1 MQIYGFSSGIQAINF
16 NKWAYCLLNVVY
28 LCLHIRGNHTSYIM
42 ENTKALEILKT
53 AILLE
58 KRGKAFYEKM
68 AEQTASPEAR
78 KIFTTMAEEEKAH
91 VEFLSVQFANFVKE
105 GKFSKPDTS
114 YSEPED
120 ISHEIMNPQLIKEI
134 SAASFEA
141 AAISAA
147 MDFETRAVELY
158 SKRSAES
165 TDPNEKE
172 MYRWLAEWES
182 GHHKILYDLN
192 EALKESIWYDNQFWP
207 F

>member
-1 MQIYGFSSGIQAINF
+1 ME
-16 NKWAYCLLNVVY
+16 
-28 LCLHIRGNHTSYIM
+28 TS
-42 ENTKALEILKT
+42 KALEILKT

-68 AEQTASPEAR
+68 AEQTNSPEAK

-91 VEFLSVQFANFVKE
+91 VEFLSIQFAHYIKE
-105 GKFSKPDTS
+105 GKFTKPENT
-114 YSEPED
+114 YTETED
-120 ISHEIMNPQLIKEI
+120 ISHEIMNPQLVKEI

-147 MDFETRAVELY
+147 MDFETRAIELY
-158 SKRSAES
+158 SKRSEEA
-165 TDPNEKE
+165 DDVNEKA
-172 MYRWLAEWES
+172 MYKWLAEWES

-192 EALKESIWYDNQFWP
+192 EALKESIWFDNQFWP

>member
-1 MQIYGFSSGIQAINF
+1 M
-16 NKWAYCLLNVVY
+16 K
-28 LCLHIRGNHTSYIM
+28 
-42 ENTKALEILKT
+42 NTKALEILKT

-68 AEQTASPEAR
+68 AEQTNSPEAR

-91 VEFLSVQFANFVKE
+91 VEFLSVQFAHYVKE
-105 GKFSKPDTS
+105 GTFSRPDPGTA
-114 YSEPED
+114 ETED
-120 ISHEIMNPQLIKEI
+120 ISDQILNPQLVKEI

-158 SKRSAES
+158 SKRSQES
-165 TDPNEKE
+165 EDPNEKE
-172 MYRWLAEWES
+172 MYRWLADWES
-182 GHHKILYDLN
+182 GHHKILHDLN

>member
-1 MQIYGFSSGIQAINF
+1 
-16 NKWAYCLLNVVY
+16 
-28 LCLHIRGNHTSYIM
+28 M

-78 KIFTTMAEEEKAH
+78 KIFSTMADEETAH
-91 VEFLSVQFANFVKE
+91 VEFLSVQFAHYVKE
-105 GKFSKPDTS
+105 GKFVKPAVGNV
-114 YSEPED
+114 EIED
-120 ISHEIMNPQLIKEI
+120 ITGEILNPQLVKEI

-158 SKRSAES
+158 SKRAQEA
-165 TDPNEKE
+165 DDINEKE
-172 MYRWLAEWES
+172 MYQWLADWES

>member
-1 MQIYGFSSGIQAINF
+1 
-16 NKWAYCLLNVVY
+16 
-28 LCLHIRGNHTSYIM
+28 M
-42 ENTKALEILKT
+42 ENTKALEVLKT

-58 KRGKAFYEKM
+58 KRGKAFYENM
-68 AEQTASPEAR
+68 AEQTKSPEAR

-91 VEFLSVQFANFVKE
+91 VEFLSVQFAHFVKE
-105 GKFSKPDTS
+105 GKFARIDKTNG
-114 YSEPED
+114 ETED
-120 ISHEIMNPQLIKEI
+120 ISSEIMNPKLVKEI

-158 SKRSAES
+158 SKRSEEA

-172 MYRWLAEWES
+172 MYKWLADWES

>member
-1 MQIYGFSSGIQAINF
+1 MDSP
-16 NKWAYCLLNVVY
+16 
-28 LCLHIRGNHTSYIM
+28 
-42 ENTKALEILKT
+42 KALEILKT

-68 AEQTASPEAR
+68 AEQTQSPEAR

-91 VEFLSVQFANFVKE
+91 VEFLSVQFTNFVKE
-105 GKFSKPDTS
+105 GKFAKPDSNGET
-114 YSEPED
+114 ED

-158 SKRSAES
+158 SRRSQEAD
-165 TDPNEKE
+165 DPNEKE

-182 GHHKILYDLN
+182 GHHKILHDLN
-192 EALKESIWYDNQFWP
+192 EALKESIWFDNQFWP

>member
-1 MQIYGFSSGIQAINF
+1 
-16 NKWAYCLLNVVY
+16 
-28 LCLHIRGNHTSYIM
+28 M

-68 AEQTASPEAR
+68 AEQTQSAEAR

-91 VEFLSVQFANFVKE
+91 VEFLSVQFANYVKD
-105 GKFSKPDTS
+105 GKFAKPENHTDV
-114 YSEPED
+114 ED
-120 ISHEIMNPQLIKEI
+120 ISHEILNPQLVKEI

-158 SKRSAES
+158 SKRAAEAS
-165 TDPNEKE
+165 DPNEKE

-182 GHHKILYDLN
+182 GHHKILHDLN
-192 EALKESIWYDNQFWP
+192 EALKESIWNDNQFWP

>member
-1 MQIYGFSSGIQAINF
+1 
-16 NKWAYCLLNVVY
+16 
-28 LCLHIRGNHTSYIM
+28 M
-42 ENTKALEILKT
+42 ENSKALEILKT

-68 AEQTASPEAR
+68 AEQTTSAEAR

-91 VEFLSVQFANFVKE
+91 VEFLSVQFAHFVKE
-105 GKFSKPDTS
+105 GKFSKPEGS
-114 YSEPED
+114 AEPED
-120 ISHEIMNPQLIKEI
+120 ISHEILNPQLIKEI

-158 SKRSAES
+158 SKRAIES
-165 TDPNEKE
+165 EDENEKE
-172 MYRWLAEWES
+172 MYKWLAEWES
-182 GHHKILYDLN
+182 GHHKILHDLN
-192 EALKESIWYDNQFWP
+192 EALKESVWYDNQFWP

>member
-1 MQIYGFSSGIQAINF
+1 MLPDIQII
-16 NKWAYCLLNVVY
+16 
-28 LCLHIRGNHTSYIM
+28 HTPNIM

-58 KRGKAFYEKM
+58 RRGKAFYEKM
-68 AEQTASPEAR
+68 AEQTNSPEAR

-91 VEFLSVQFANFVKE
+91 VEFLSIQFTGFIKE
-105 GKFSKPDTS
+105 GKFAKPDS
-114 YSEPED
+114 AFAEPED

-147 MDFETRAVELY
+147 MDFETRAIELY
-158 SKRSAES
+158 SKRSAEAE
-165 TDPNEKE
+165 DENEKE
-172 MYRWLAEWES
+172 MYKWLAEWES
-182 GHHKILYDLN
+182 GHHKILHDLN
-192 EALKESIWYDNQFWP
+192 EALKESIWFDNQFWP

>member
-1 MQIYGFSSGIQAINF
+1 
-16 NKWAYCLLNVVY
+16 
-28 LCLHIRGNHTSYIM
+28 M
-42 ENTKALEILKT
+42 ENSKALEILKT

-68 AEQTASPEAR
+68 AEQTDSPEAR

-91 VEFLSVQFANFVKE
+91 VEFLSVQFANFIKE
-105 GKFSKPDTS
+105 GKFSKPEYNTNA
-114 YSEPED
+114 EPED
-120 ISHEIMNPQLIKEI
+120 ISHHIMNPQLIKEI

-147 MDFETRAVELY
+147 MDFETKAVELY
-158 SKRSAES
+158 SKRSVE
-165 TDPNEKE
+165 TDDINEKA
-172 MYRWLAEWES
+172 MYKWLADWES

>member
-1 MQIYGFSSGIQAINF
+1 
-16 NKWAYCLLNVVY
+16 
-28 LCLHIRGNHTSYIM
+28 M
-42 ENTKALEILKT
+42 ENTKTLEILKT

-91 VEFLSVQFANFVKE
+91 VEFLSVQFAHFIKE
-105 GKFSKPDTS
+105 GKFAKPD
-114 YSEPED
+114 YSNGDTED

-158 SKRSAES
+158 SKRAAEAD
-165 TDPNEKE
+165 DPNEKD
-172 MYRWLAEWES
+172 MYKWLAEWES
-182 GHHKILYDLN
+182 GHHKNLYDLN
-192 EALKESIWYDNQFWP
+192 EALKESIWFDNQFWP

>member
-1 MQIYGFSSGIQAINF
+1 
-16 NKWAYCLLNVVY
+16 
-28 LCLHIRGNHTSYIM
+28 M

-68 AEQTASPEAR
+68 AEQTESPEAR
-78 KIFTTMAEEEKAH
+78 KIFITMAEEEKAH
-91 VEFLSVQFANFVKE
+91 VEFLSVQFAHFVKE
-105 GKFSKPDTS
+105 GTFTKPD
-114 YSEPED
+114 YSNGDTED
-120 ISHEIMNPQLIKEI
+120 ISQVILNPQLVKEI

-158 SKRSAES
+158 SKRSAEAV
-165 TDPNEKE
+165 DVNEKE
-172 MYRWLAEWES
+172 MYKWLANWES
-182 GHHKILYDLN
+182 GHHKILHDLN
-192 EALKESIWYDNQFWP
+192 EALKESIWFDNQFWP

>member
-1 MQIYGFSSGIQAINF
+1 M
-16 NKWAYCLLNVVY
+16 LNTVY
-28 LCLHIRGNHTSYIM
+28 LHAHSNSCYTNHIM

-91 VEFLSVQFANFVKE
+91 VEFLSVQFANFIKE
-105 GKFSKPDTS
+105 GKFAKPDTS
-114 YSEPED
+114 YNDTED
-120 ISHEIMNPQLIKEI
+120 ISHEVLNPQLIKEI

-158 SKRSAES
+158 SNRSAEAD
-165 TDPNEKE
+165 DPYEKE

-182 GHHKILYDLN
+182 GHHKLLYDLN

>member
-1 MQIYGFSSGIQAINF
+1 
-16 NKWAYCLLNVVY
+16 
-28 LCLHIRGNHTSYIM
+28 M
-42 ENTKALEILKT
+42 EDSKALEVLKT

-68 AEQTASPEAR
+68 AEQTTSAEAR

-91 VEFLSVQFANFVKE
+91 VEFLSVQFVNFFRE
-105 GKFSKPDTS
+105 GKFTKPDTS
-114 YSEPED
+114 YATTED
-120 ISHEIMNPQLIKEI
+120 ISHEIMNRDLISQI

-158 SKRSAES
+158 SKRATEAE
-165 TDPNEKE
+165 DPNEKE

-192 EALKESIWYDNQFWP
+192 EALKESIWFDNQFWP